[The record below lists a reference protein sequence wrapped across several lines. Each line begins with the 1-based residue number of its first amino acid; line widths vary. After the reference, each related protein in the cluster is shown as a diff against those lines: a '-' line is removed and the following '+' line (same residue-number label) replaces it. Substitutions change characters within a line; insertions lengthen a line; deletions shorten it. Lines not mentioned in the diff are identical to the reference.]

1 MEKRQSAYGDKDG
14 VQLRGDK
21 GKARRKSTA
30 SQISKPNQIN
40 APVSNDNILF
50 VLMKSVPMIYTVTN
64 FVLHCEQADYGFI
77 QFSDSVVLAA
87 LSLHQDIITQI
98 YKILPKLLLLLSMA
112 FFRTDC
118 FFQCITSL

>member
-40 APVSNDNILF
+40 APVSNDIIL
-50 VLMKSVPMIYTVTN
+50 I
-64 FVLHCEQADYGFI
+64 
-77 QFSDSVVLAA
+77 A
-87 LSLHQDIITQI
+87 LIEAND
-98 YKILPKLLLLLSMA
+98 
-112 FFRTDC
+112 
-118 FFQCITSL
+118 

>member
-40 APVSNDNILF
+40 APVSNYKIPFALI
-50 VLMKSVPMIYTVTN
+50 KSVPMMCAVTKL
-64 FVLHCEQADYGFI
+64 VLFCEETDYGFM
-77 QFSDSVVLAA
+77 QYSNSV
-87 LSLHQDIITQI
+87 
-98 YKILPKLLLLLSMA
+98 M
-112 FFRTDC
+112 
-118 FFQCITSL
+118 